1 MDGPVLT
8 SDICVFL
15 TFYFIACKANELV
28 TCSSFRACLSPRGL
42 PAITTE
48 RLNNANKWRVYLK
61 LGQALSNDN
70 YNQML
75 KVPPDLLTFLN

>member
-1 MDGPVLT
+1 MEGPVLT

-28 TCSSFRACLSPRGL
+28 TCSSSRACLSLRERL
-42 PAITTE
+42 AITTD
-48 RLNNANKWRVYLK
+48 RQTMQTNGACICLK
-61 LGQALSNDN
+61 AKDD

-75 KVPPDLLTFLN
+75 KATPDLLTFLI